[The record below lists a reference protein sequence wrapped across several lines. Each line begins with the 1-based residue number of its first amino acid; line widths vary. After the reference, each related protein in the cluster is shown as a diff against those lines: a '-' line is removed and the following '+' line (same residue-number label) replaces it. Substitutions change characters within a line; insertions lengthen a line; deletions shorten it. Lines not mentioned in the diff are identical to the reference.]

1 MRTTG
6 KWTLF
11 AVFFALAAAM
21 FLPACDSGG
30 SGGGGKYA
38 NIKPGT
44 MPPDASWNGVY
55 FNPQYGNLHLV
66 ETGGSVAGKWKR
78 TDGSAWGELNGPV
91 AGNLYHFEWTEHK
104 IGLVG
109 PSSTSKGKGYF
120 VYKRPPGENVDDTLD
135 GEWGLNNDETGNRWD
150 CVKQRHVEPDLKSVG
165 GMEEPGGPGKDWK

>member
-1 MRTTG
+1 MRSWTGCYRLTPPAQFCLLLPSSSRGRLRAMRTTG
-6 KWTLF
+6 KWTLS

-78 TDGSAWGELNGPV
+78 TDGSA
-91 AGNLYHFEWTEHK
+91 
-104 IGLVG
+104 
-109 PSSTSKGKGYF
+109 
-120 VYKRPPGENVDDTLD
+120 
-135 GEWGLNNDETGNRWD
+135 
-150 CVKQRHVEPDLKSVG
+150 
-165 GMEEPGGPGKDWK
+165 